1 MSGVSSPAAY
11 AWSAFAITDVHSD
24 TGFPEAVINKVWE
37 DSKAA
42 LPVFSDP
49 RQKDWTCQHYFYAL
63 FMFLNFM
70 PTVARFKALIRTK
83 IGGTVS
89 YSSFQK
95 HAFPIAEAIAASV
108 DYISWERRLA
118 LDNHHRLMPYF
129 VTGIVDGFPVQ
140 VNTCKD
146 KRGFRLLNQGKY
158 KFNCLKGEMIIS
170 LTGEII
176 SFTFPFIGVR
186 NDAPVSNCIL
196 FPNHK

>member
-108 DYISWERRLA
+108 DYI
-118 LDNHHRLMPYF
+118 LDW
-129 VTGIVDGFPVQ
+129 
-140 VNTCKD
+140 
-146 KRGFRLLNQGKY
+146 
-158 KFNCLKGEMIIS
+158 KG
-170 LTGEII
+170 
-176 SFTFPFIGVR
+176 R
-186 NDAPVSNCIL
+186 
-196 FPNHK
+196 